1 MAILYIREFQNLA
14 RDGDGFKIPAPREP
28 GVDQTVDYSVGESST
43 NLGSTTRF
51 IEISTDADCHY
62 ALGTTATTSSLR
74 LPAGATIFKGV
85 EGGTSIS
92 AVSA

>member
-1 MAILYIREFQNLA
+1 MAILYIREFQNLS
-14 RDGDGFKIPAPREP
+14 RDGEGFKIPAPKEP
-28 GVDQTVDYSVGESST
+28 GVDQTIDYSAGENST
-43 NLGSTTRF
+43 NLAATTRF
-51 IEISTDADCHY
+51 VEISTDVDCHY
-62 ALGTTATTSSLR
+62 AIGSTATTSSLR